1 VKKAKILIVE
11 DEGILAKGLENKLI
25 TFGYAVT
32 GIAATGEDALR
43 RADENTPDLVLMDIK
58 LKGEMDGIQAAHEIK
73 DRFDIPVVYLTAFGD
88 IDTLKRARATIPY
101 AYIIKPVSERELHCN
116 VEIALYK
123 HKMEREMQKKKKLE
137 AFGTFAM
144 GISHDFNNLLQMSSS
159 HIEMAMQKCDVK
171 KKNCKKSLDE
181 SLEYMT
187 KISELPRKYLQ
198 TFRMA
203 FLKRKKEKLSPIIKK
218 AFSPL
223 SIPGNIKIS
232 CDLYFLKNQLS
243 IYGDEEWL
251 CEMFS
256 NLITNGMEA
265 MADKK
270 HGTLEITAE
279 DISLTPDNDFSLKAG
294 QFIKVKIRDEGKGI
308 PKEDLGKVFDPYF
321 STKEDYTKKGLGL
334 GLSTCYSVVKSHEG
348 YIEIASEV
356 DKGTTVT
363 VYLPAYTTPI
373 AANR

>member
-1 VKKAKILIVE
+1 
-11 DEGILAKGLENKLI
+11 
-25 TFGYAVT
+25 
-32 GIAATGEDALR
+32 
-43 RADENTPDLVLMDIK
+43 
-58 LKGEMDGIQAAHEIK
+58 
-73 DRFDIPVVYLTAFGD
+73 VVYLTAFGD